1 MQIRDLMTNH
11 PACCTPDTPLEE
23 VAGMMLDNDCGMIPI
38 VAGDNTNRP
47 VGTVTDR
54 DIVLR
59 AVAAGENP
67 LDLSANE
74 VMTGNPITIDQNASH
89 QEAMNLIENHQIRRL
104 LVIDDNGECVGVLS
118 QADLAIETS
127 EEEVG
132 EVVQHVSQP
141 TGGMGAR
148 P

>member
-1 MQIRDLMTNH
+1 MQIRDLMTTN

-23 VAGMMLDNDCGMIPI
+23 VAGMMLDSDCGMIPI
-38 VAGDNTNRP
+38 VAGADTNRP
-47 VGTVTDR
+47 IGTVTDR
-54 DIVLR
+54 DIVVR
-59 AVAAGENP
+59 AIAAGENP
-67 LDLSANE
+67 LDLNAND

-89 QEAMNLIENHQIRRL
+89 QEAMNLMENHQLRRL
-104 LVIDDNGECVGVLS
+104 LVIDDNGECIGVLS
-118 QADLAIETS
+118 QGDLATKTS

-141 TGGMGAR
+141 GAGMGAR